1 MSDSAE
7 NREKMSISAQPMAY
21 FADFRLMS
29 TLRWIFAA
37 ALLGAATIS
46 APADAQAR
54 RVRAGAYDGIWNV
67 VFVTRR
73 GNCSSTNSVPFT
85 VAGTRVSSAG
95 GGKVT
100 GGISPGGHVSVRI
113 SVGASVA
120 TGSGQLAG
128 NYGAGQWSGIITGD
142 RCSGIWQA
150 TRG

>member
-1 MSDSAE
+1 M
-7 NREKMSISAQPMAY
+7 
-21 FADFRLMS
+21 
-29 TLRWIFAA
+29 RWIFVAA
-37 ALLGAATIS
+37 VLAAIV
-46 APADAQAR
+46 AMPGDAEAR
-54 RVRAGAYDGIWNV
+54 RARIFRTAGAYDGIWNV